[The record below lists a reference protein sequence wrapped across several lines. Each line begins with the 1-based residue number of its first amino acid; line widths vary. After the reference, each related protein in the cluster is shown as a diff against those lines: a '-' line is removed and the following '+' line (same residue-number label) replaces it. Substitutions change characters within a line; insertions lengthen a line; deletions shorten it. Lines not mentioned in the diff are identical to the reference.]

1 MQLFNI
7 DSFSA
12 HLWIFLLSL
21 CVLSQKETTQTVV
34 NVKGYE
40 DVTAVTVDI
49 DPESEPVYI
58 LNFSK
63 PQPGDFLHV
72 VLNIDCSCTNRTGRT
87 MEIEVARN
95 TDNSFEKWEPAVISR
110 THTLGLCNDYSFV
123 TWMMKFDEFDCY
135 KHRHCFFAIRMGTSQ
150 TCKAELLV
158 ERGMRVEYGDNHIF
172 DINPNTR
179 MIRLFEYYPRQAPQ
193 SLTIS
198 QLSRHKQAAVSVYGR
213 WHLFYSW
220 GYTLDRHM
228 KTLRGQSTVS
238 LDKNRYPWT
247 AGDRLLLWFEA
258 PAGQYGIE
266 FLEDGDSNFLI
277 SSVMIISFLSCTFCC
292 TFCLTFCCVYFVSK
306 RTFHIISDS
315 NEPPVSA
322 PEPPAVATQD
332 ELVANT
338 KLWRYSKQIAKKLK
352 LKNKECIICLDK
364 FEKDDIIRLLA
375 CGHSFHQACID
386 PWLTT
391 RRKECPLCHQSLNEA
406 QNFFRSVSGG
416 TSDRGTSGSLS
427 SLLSMSNWK
436 ASRSPRKSAR
446 QSQSHSRNS
455 KSDSC
460 SNPFQAR
467 MKNVTGK
474 VQIEIFRTKGAK
486 PGYKIQLVP
495 TETDTSDMAPY
506 QKICDGKINKNQP
519 SNFSLDVSSCHSST
533 SSSLPSQLCHLI
545 NQEFFDCKVAKQM
558 DPESDN
564 RSSSSASG
572 CPESSLPSY
581 RVFKNQKLPSYR
593 AFKKDKESSNHKDK
607 ATEKSDD
614 QDDHKTVE
622 PYKQTTATC
631 CSDVMSRRHSNSEEN
646 QEDNSIRFLAALLQF
661 NPHQESMFRQM
672 SEPSSVKKQSSDHSY
687 SSNFDLNM
695 VSQFE
700 MYE

>member
-1 MQLFNI
+1 MK
-7 DSFSA
+7 SF
-12 HLWIFLLSL
+12 
-21 CVLSQKETTQTVV
+21 
-34 NVKGYE
+34 
-40 DVTAVTVDI
+40 
-49 DPESEPVYI
+49 
-58 LNFSK
+58 
-63 PQPGDFLHV
+63 
-72 VLNIDCSCTNRTGRT
+72 
-87 MEIEVARN
+87 
-95 TDNSFEKWEPAVISR
+95 
-110 THTLGLCNDYSFV
+110 
-123 TWMMKFDEFDCY
+123 
-135 KHRHCFFAIRMGTSQ
+135 
-150 TCKAELLV
+150 
-158 ERGMRVEYGDNHIF
+158 
-172 DINPNTR
+172 
-179 MIRLFEYYPRQAPQ
+179 
-193 SLTIS
+193 
-198 QLSRHKQAAVSVYGR
+198 
-213 WHLFYSW
+213 
-220 GYTLDRHM
+220 
-228 KTLRGQSTVS
+228 RGQNTVS
-238 LDKNRYPWT
+238 LVKNSPYNV
-247 AGDRLLLWFEA
+247 GDRLLLWFEA
-258 PAGQYGIE
+258 PAGQYGLE
-266 FLEDGDSNFLI
+266 FLEEGDSNFLI

-306 RTFHIISDS
+306 RTFRIISDS

-545 NQEFFDCKVAKQM
+545 NQEIAFEWSKRGSEKMLSLGYPTGIFKYPKWMQPTIMNMFNNNDFNDMIVWNLYDRSRNLIVLASFIRTYVLRGDCAVELMFMNYDKRVKLPIPCAEKENHIVKLEMISRLDCGFTHVTNGFHRYQQHALNTIITRYIDLAIERHNFFDCKVAKQM

-631 CSDVMSRRHSNSEEN
+631 CSDVMSRRHSNPEEN

-695 VSQFE
+695 VP
-700 MYE
+700 